1 MNAKRLTKE
10 ELLRG
15 LLELLGERESEPSPY
30 YTQDD
35 SPLGRR
41 RHLELIRSGVIKGWE
56 DGRKKFARR
65 EDVKAFVAA
74 DRLLTE
80 LLALHGG
87 TCRDEVVYFATAGRF
102 VKVGVSCDPQRRM
115 ANLQTS
121 NAERVKLITSVPGT
135 ARLEHAI
142 HESFR
147 EWKRH
152 GEWFDV
158 CPDLVWFIRAV
169 RARSSAR
176 RAA

>member
-1 MNAKRLTKE
+1 MSAKRLRRD
-10 ELLRG
+10 ELVARIV
-15 LLELLGERESEPSPY
+15 ELIQSEPEAEPRY

-41 RHLELIRSGVIKGWE
+41 RHLELIRSGAIKGWE

-65 EDVKAFVAA
+65 EDVEAFVAA
-74 DRLLTE
+74 DGLLTK
-80 LLALHGG
+80 LLALHGE
-87 TCRDEVVYFATAGRF
+87 TCRDEFVYFAAAGRF
-102 VKVGVSCDPQRRM
+102 VKVGVSCDPKRRM
-115 ANLQTS
+115 AALQTS

-142 HESFR
+142 HEAFVGCR
-147 EWKRH
+147 RH
-152 GEWFDV
+152 GEWFEM